1 MDYPNSVPSAGLV
14 SGRFVDEDP
23 IAGKPGSLIPASWGN
38 GVTQELLNVIQAAG
52 LTASE
57 AKTDQ
62 LLAALRGNRL
72 FATAPQFD
80 NSQTIATTGFVAR
93 SGLQFSGFT
102 TYVTSTALTAAQV
115 GGVVSFY
122 SGAAITATMP
132 VSTSVMNASTLTIL
146 NLGTGVLTIN
156 PAANNR
162 IVSSNTVGSLVLGI
176 GDSAQLFRTGGDWRL
191 YGGSVS
197 DRFASV
203 HSGVFG
209 DAGYQRFASGVIEQW
224 GAAVSDANGDV
235 NVVFPIAF
243 PNAFSNI
250 VATHAGGD
258 SAMVIMNGNP
268 PANKFGCH
276 LKIRSYLG
284 TVSAGWTVH
293 YQVKGY

>member
-14 SGRFVDEDP
+14 NGRFVDEDP

-57 AKTDQ
+57 VKADQ
-62 LLAALRGNRL
+62 LLTALRSNRL
-72 FATAPQFD
+72 FATPPQFD
-80 NSQTIATTGFVAR
+80 NSQNVATTGFVNR
-93 SGLQFSGFT
+93 SGTQFSGFT
-102 TYVTSTALTAAQV
+102 TYATSAALTAAQA

-122 SGAAITATMP
+122 SSTTVTATMP
-132 VSTSVMNASTLTIL
+132 VTTSVMSTSTLTIL

-156 PAANNR
+156 PAPNDR

-176 GDSAQLFRTGGDWRL
+176 GDSAQLFRTGNDWRL

-197 DRFASV
+197 DRFASI

-209 DAGYQRFASGVIEQW
+209 DAGYQRFSSGVIEQW
-224 GAAVSDANGDV
+224 GSAVSDANGDI

-258 SAMVIMNGNP
+258 SAMVILNVNLA
-268 PANKFGCH
+268 ANKFGCH